1 MFFTSWNFS
10 AALCGWNR
18 AASMR
23 LPYPCRVWLNV
34 IHLKKRKCLLYFACT
49 SSYGKINNE
58 HFFVPKTVQ
67 IKYICLNLI
76 YVSNPNE
83 FNFGSEH
90 NIFFNRF
97 RIVVDYGIF
106 FSMQLF
112 CELFAHLP
120 LSHRSRRTTEKWRK
134 LFSWGEPY
142 EATTAGWPRSP
153 PTPSIPTWSSPHPG
167 MTNKLGLESL
177 KKSTSLQ
184 SSTLAFQHF

>member
-1 MFFTSWNFS
+1 
-10 AALCGWNR
+10 
-18 AASMR
+18 MR
-23 LPYPCRVWLNV
+23 LPYPCRVWLKV
-34 IHLKKRKCLLYFACT
+34 IQLRKRKCLLYFACT
-49 SSYGKINNE
+49 SSHGKINNE

-112 CELFAHLP
+112 CELIAHLP
-120 LSHRSRRTTEKWRK
+120 LSHRYRRLTEYGGNSSAEGNPTRPQRLGDPDHHQPQVSRHDP
-134 LFSWGEPY
+134 LL
-142 EATTAGWPRSP
+142 
-153 PTPSIPTWSSPHPG
+153 I
-167 MTNKLGLESL
+167 
-177 KKSTSLQ
+177 Q
-184 SSTLAFQHF
+184 V